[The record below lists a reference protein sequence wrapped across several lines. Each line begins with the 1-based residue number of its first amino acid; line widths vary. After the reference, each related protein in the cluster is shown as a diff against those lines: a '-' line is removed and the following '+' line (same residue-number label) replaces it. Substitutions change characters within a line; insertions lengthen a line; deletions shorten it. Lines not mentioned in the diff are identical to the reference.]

1 MSNEADARI
10 IVVRDESG
18 SMAGAPHALA
28 VALEW
33 ALLEIA
39 RRDRRA
45 FYSIPFSGRGQF
57 EVWADSSTS
66 PHDLAE
72 HLAHFYNG
80 GTEPYGPLAAAL
92 ETVQTV
98 SNELQRADILVITD
112 GLFGAPSEMF
122 LNILDRL
129 RETEPVKIA
138 LVSVGVENP
147 DAQVFADPIVHVND
161 LLKER
166 DKLRG
171 AIAAL
176 I

>member
-57 EVWADSSTS
+57 EVWADSGTS
-66 PHDLAE
+66 PHDLAA
-72 HLAHFYNG
+72 HLTHFYNG
-80 GTEPYGPLAAAL
+80 GTEPYGPLVAAL

-98 SNELQRADILVITD
+98 SDELQRADILVIGMCQASETTW
-112 GLFGAPSEMF
+112 FG
-122 LNILDRL
+122 I
-129 RETEPVKIA
+129 
-138 LVSVGVENP
+138 
-147 DAQVFADPIVHVND
+147 
-161 LLKER
+161 
-166 DKLRG
+166 
-171 AIAAL
+171 
-176 I
+176 